1 MLPEIWSVSDIIFC
15 HFGPLLPFYPTTDIK
30 TWKNVKYPRDIIF
43 LHMCTI
49 SEDHIIYGSWDIKAW
64 QKEFFV
70 NLGHFLPCDPP
81 NNPKNQN
88 FEKNEKRAWR
98 YYYFTLLYLK

>member
-1 MLPEIWSVSDIIFC
+1 MECVRHNFVSFWAIFC
-15 HFGPLLPFYPTTDIK
+15 PFTPLLILK
-30 TWKNVKYPRDIIF
+30 LGKNVKYPRDTIF

-49 SEDHIIYGSWDIKAW
+49 SGDHIIYGSWDIKAQ

-70 NLGHFLPCDPP
+70 NLGHFLPCDPS

-88 FEKNEKRAWR
+88 FEKNEK
-98 YYYFTLLYLK
+98 